1 MSAPERIWAGPT
13 PDDPFNP
20 AIDDWDF
27 GTWSEDG
34 FGAGASVQYVRVD
47 LHDTLRAE
55 RDAALTKAAY
65 WESEAWKTLR
75 DRKDADAERDALA
88 ARVERLE
95 GALET
100 MQRSRDRY
108 REEWERARGR
118 EEAAARAA
126 LSTDAQGPTAPATLG
141 TQPDSP

>member
-1 MSAPERIWAGPT
+1 MSAPGRETKPPDGHPDERVWLRGFEAGVLQMRH
-13 PDDPFNP
+13 
-20 AIDDWDF
+20 DF
-27 GTWSEDG
+27 
-34 FGAGASVQYVRVD
+34 AG
-47 LHDTLRAE
+47 LI
-55 RDAALTKAAY
+55 
-65 WESEAWKTLR
+65 
-75 DRKDADAERDALA
+75 AERDALA

-126 LSTDAQGPTAPATLG
+126 PSTDARGPDSAPPTA
-141 TQPDSP
+141 